1 MGRARR
7 KDREKWA
14 EASYEMLFHCRALLA
29 FQQATDFCCP
39 QEIKMHA
46 VVNTGS
52 KGVAAWDCRSGSLI
66 TSHASFSHP
75 ECCPELTSHVEHS
88 LEDSSVRRHQHLRSL
103 PVPGST
109 LHPCRWSRSTTPV
122 CPLSPWGCG
131 GWGSPAPA
139 HMLSEAVWVGTA
151 KPQWLDCL
159 KKERE

>member
-1 MGRARR
+1 
-7 KDREKWA
+7 
-14 EASYEMLFHCRALLA
+14 MLFHCRALLA

-103 PVPGST
+103 PVPGSSPPS
-109 LHPCRWSRSTTPV
+109 LQVEQKYNPCV
-122 CPLSPWGCG
+122 SPFSVRLW
-131 GWGSPAPA
+131 
-139 HMLSEAVWVGTA
+139 WVGESCPCPHA
-151 KPQWLDCL
+151 Q
-159 KKERE
+159 